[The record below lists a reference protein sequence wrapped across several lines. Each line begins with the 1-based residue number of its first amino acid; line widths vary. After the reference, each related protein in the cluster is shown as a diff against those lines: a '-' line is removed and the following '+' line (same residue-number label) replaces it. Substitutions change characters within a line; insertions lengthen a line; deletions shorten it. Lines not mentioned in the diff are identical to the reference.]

1 MITDAYRLIDVTATP
16 RLSVGLPVFNGE
28 RFLARA
34 LNSLLGQS
42 FADFELIISDNAS
55 TDGTPQICRYFAA
68 RDRRVRYYRS
78 GENLGA
84 SANFNHVVT
93 RARGEYFK
101 WAAHD
106 DLCAPDYLKSCVGV
120 LDRQPDVILCHTTSC
135 AIDEQGK
142 RRGILT
148 RDNGGFDSETPAE
161 RFDVLLNRPHFC
173 LAVFGVMR
181 TKELLRTPL
190 LAPYVGSDRNLL
202 AELGLMGKI
211 YVVPEVL
218 FFRRDHAD
226 TSVARFT
233 GNEKGWL
240 AWLDPTGK
248 EEPAFPTTRC
258 IEEHFRALERVALLP
273 EEQERC
279 LAVLQRW
286 VEQGRDYQGR
296 VVSTQLEKER
306 REREI
311 TAVQQPAFGGEC
323 PTR

>member
-1 MITDAYRLIDVTATP
+1 MDAYRPIDVSATP
-16 RLSVGLPVFNGE
+16 RLSIGLPVFNGE
-28 RFLARA
+28 RFLAQA

-42 FADFELIISDNAS
+42 FADFELILSDNAS

-68 RDRRVRYYRS
+68 RDRRVRFYRS
-78 GENLGA
+78 EENLGA
-84 SANFNHVVT
+84 SANFNHVAT
-93 RARGEYFK
+93 MARGEYFK

-106 DLCAPDYLKSCVGV
+106 DLCAPNYLKACIDV
-120 LDRQPDVILCHTTSC
+120 LDRHPDAIVCHTISC
-135 AIDEQGK
+135 AIDEQAK

-148 RDNGGFDSETPAE
+148 RDNGGFDSETPVE
-161 RFDVLLNRPHFC
+161 RFEILLYRPHFC

-211 YVVPEVL
+211 HIVPEVL

-240 AWLDPTGK
+240 AWLDPTIK

-258 IEEHFRALERVALLP
+258 IEEHSRALERVALLP
-273 EEQERC
+273 EERERC
-279 LAVLQRW
+279 RAVLQKW
-286 VEQGRDYQGR
+286 VEQGCDYQGR
-296 VVSTQLEKER
+296 LVSAQLEKER
-306 REREI
+306 SEREI
-311 TAVQQPAFGGEC
+311 MAVRQPAFGGER
-323 PTR
+323 PAR